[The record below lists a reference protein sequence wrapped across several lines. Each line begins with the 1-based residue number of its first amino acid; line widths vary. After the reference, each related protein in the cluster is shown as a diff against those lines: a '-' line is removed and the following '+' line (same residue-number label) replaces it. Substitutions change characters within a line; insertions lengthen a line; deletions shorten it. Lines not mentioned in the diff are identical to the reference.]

1 MPVKKTRKIF
11 EQPVVAETASPAPA
25 MQAALPAPQERKLL
39 NKPAIGATA
48 IAVLAIAAA
57 GFVYMQSL
65 KANNR
70 VAQLQ
75 RQLAEVQ
82 AARQNPQVLGDA
94 TNANT
99 EASQLLA
106 EVGKLMVLPEN
117 EQPTIAT
124 VTDLEKLKDQPFFA
138 KAQVGDKVLI
148 YTSAKKAILYRPT
161 ENKIIELAPL
171 SVSQPAAQTKKQP
184 SGTSAKATP

>member
-11 EQPVVAETASPAPA
+11 ERPVVSENPAPA
-25 MQAALPAPQERKLL
+25 PTMQAALPAPQERKLL
-39 NKPAIGATA
+39 NKPAIAATA
-48 IAVLAIAAA
+48 VAVLAMAAA
-57 GFVYMQSL
+57 GFLYVQSA
-65 KANNR
+65 KTTAR

-75 RQLAEVQ
+75 RQLAEMQ
-82 AARQNPQVLGDA
+82 TKQNPQVLGDA
-94 TNANT
+94 TNAT
-99 EASQLLA
+99 AEASQLLV

-171 SVSQPAAQTKKQP
+171 SVSQPAQQTKKQP
-184 SGTSAKATP
+184 TSGTSAKATP